1 MKAFLEKKYVNTGF
15 ALAIIILISV
25 SILTYLNTSNYL
37 KDQGYVKET
46 LLTIQS
52 AEALLSRLTQAETSR
67 RGYLITNQQVFLD
80 DYNLANAQADT
91 IFKKLKNLTSDN
103 ASEISIMD

>member
-1 MKAFLEKKYVNTGF
+1 MKRFLEKKYVNTGF

-46 LLTIQS
+46 LLTIQAS
-52 AEALLSRLTQAETSR
+52 EALLSRLIEAETSR
-67 RGYLITNQQVFLD
+67 RRE
-80 DYNLANAQADT
+80 AAPRRPSKHASADT
-91 IFKKLKNLTSDN
+91 RAPEVRCRRYSGTRD
-103 ASEISIMD
+103 EQDR